1 MLTAKHIATWAEL
14 AASGLRRHRDEIN
27 QLNVFPIPDS
37 DTGSNMTSTMEAAVE
52 RMNQEHGE
60 LGTSGDQ
67 RAMSY
72 GEGGEASVADLAASL
87 AAGAVVGAR
96 GNSGL
101 VLSQLLRAVADTAAR
116 TSSGNLPVAEVPR
129 MLHRAE
135 KLVRRAVS
143 DPVEGT
149 IITVLHAAAERAEA
163 VSTSQNNPPI
173 VEVITASRDAAIE
186 ALHHTTA
193 QLPALAEAGVVDAGG
208 RGLVVILDALVEALD
223 GEASDATSGDAAAG
237 AGGAAGAETN
247 AAAATA
253 ADTPAAAAADTAA
266 SCGSGA
272 TSATVP
278 ADTAA
283 EIEVMFTYG
292 GDIDTLR
299 GELDRG
305 GNSVVV
311 VPVDDGHWRV
321 HVHTLVGGPLIEY
334 AFAHGEVSE
343 LRLEALPLR
352 TGPVVDPA
360 GELRRPVLALVPEG
374 RLRDVFTEAGAT
386 VGTTGKVVAELKER
400 AGEDCIVLTNG
411 QDTTELFDILSD
423 SGTEAMVVDT
433 ESFVGGLAAMAVYSA
448 DADAEEN
455 AEEMADAVSYQRWAT
470 VDGGPEELYNQVR
483 ELLIPGGELVT
494 VLYGDKAD
502 GQEWSTEEVIAVEDA
517 LRQDLAA
524 DGTEIEIHGYR
535 APGLGLSAQVGVE

>member
-163 VSTSQNNPPI
+163 VSTSQNDPPI

-186 ALHHTTA
+186 ALHQTTA

-223 GEASDATSGDAAAG
+223 GEASDAASGDAAAG
-237 AGGAAGAETN
+237 AGGAAGAETD

-253 ADTPAAAAADTAA
+253 ADTAA
-266 SCGSGA
+266 SCGSGASGA

-411 QDTTELFDILSD
+411 QDTTELFDILSN

-535 APGLGLSAQVGVE
+535 APGLGVSAQVGVE

>member
-186 ALHHTTA
+186 ALHQTTA

-223 GEASDATSGDAAAG
+223 GEASDAASGDAAAG
-237 AGGAAGAETN
+237 AGGAAGAETD

-253 ADTPAAAAADTAA
+253 ADTAA
-266 SCGSGA
+266 SCGSGASGA

-321 HVHTLVGGPLIEY
+321 HVHTLVGGRLVEY

>member
-163 VSTSQNNPPI
+163 VSTSQNDPPI

-186 ALHHTTA
+186 ALHQTTA

-223 GEASDATSGDAAAG
+223 GEASDAASGDAAAG
-237 AGGAAGAETN
+237 AGGAAGAETD

-253 ADTPAAAAADTAA
+253 ADTPAAAA
-266 SCGSGA
+266 
-272 TSATVP
+272 

-535 APGLGLSAQVGVE
+535 APGLGVSAQVGVE

>member
-163 VSTSQNNPPI
+163 VSTSQNDPPI

-186 ALHHTTA
+186 ALHQTTA

-223 GEASDATSGDAAAG
+223 GEESDAASGD
-237 AGGAAGAETN
+237 

-272 TSATVP
+272 AGAASGATSATVP
-278 ADTAA
+278 ADAAA

-321 HVHTLVGGPLIEY
+321 HVHTLVSGPLIEY

-502 GQEWSTEEVIAVEDA
+502 GQEWSTEEVISVEDA
-517 LRQDLAA
+517 LRQDHAA

-535 APGLGLSAQVGVE
+535 APGLGVSAQVGVE

>member
-186 ALHHTTA
+186 ALHQTTA

-223 GEASDATSGDAAAG
+223 GEASDA
-237 AGGAAGAETN
+237 
-247 AAAATA
+247 AAATA

-272 TSATVP
+272 AGAASGATSTTVP

-352 TGPVVDPA
+352 TGPIVDPA

-374 RLRDVFTEAGAT
+374 RLRDVFT
-386 VGTTGKVVAELKER
+386 GKVVAELEER

-535 APGLGLSAQVGVE
+535 APGLGVSAQVGVE